1 MNVGVL
7 LRRVAEEKGGKEGI
21 IFEDTRLNF
30 SEFNSRVNKL
40 ANAVQNLGIKKGER
54 AAIILLNSRQ
64 YMEIYFAMAKLG
76 VILVTL
82 NHRLVGDELQYIL
95 DDSTPKILFLGEEF
109 FDTISSIRS
118 SLSYIEHYVLLGN
131 RRSIDMV
138 DYETL
143 LEKYSDSEPDVDVD
157 VQDDQLIVYT
167 SGTTGKPKGALIPH
181 LNTIW
186 TCIIQMLFIHDLNES
201 DSTLVVA
208 PLYHTGAQNNLIIP
222 MFYVGGKI
230 VIMKRVEPNKVV
242 EMIEKEGITT
252 ALLLP
257 TLLHM
262 IFELP
267 NLDDYNL
274 KSLRYVITGGA
285 PIPEVT
291 IKKFYKRFGF
301 HLCHGYGLTEST
313 AFTAVLPTEY
323 ADQKIGSVGKAL
335 FPIEVK
341 IVDSQGREVKAG
353 EVGEI
358 IQRGPTLMKEYWKN
372 PQATEEVLKNGWL
385 YTGDHGRYDEEGYIY
400 IVGRKKDMI
409 ISGEEN
415 IYPAEIEQV
424 LYSHPKIHEA
434 AVIGV
439 PDAKWGESVKAIV
452 VCKTGEKL
460 TEEEIISYAKEHLAS
475 YKKPK
480 FVEFIDKLPR
490 NPSGK
495 LLKEILREKYGK
507 QRI

>member
-1 MNVGVL
+1 MNVGTL
-7 LRRVAEEKGGKEGI
+7 LKRVSEERGNKEGVI
-21 IFEDTRLNF
+21 YEDTRLTF
-30 SEFNSRVNKL
+30 SAFNCRVNKL
-40 ANAVQNLGIKKGER
+40 ANAVQGLGIKKGER
-54 AAIILLNSRQ
+54 AAVILLNSRQ

-76 VILVTL
+76 VVLVTL
-82 NHRLVGDELQYIL
+82 NYRLVGNELHYIL
-95 DDSTPKILFLGEEF
+95 DDSTPSILFLGEEF
-109 FDTISSIRS
+109 TDTISPIRN
-118 SLSYIEHYVLLGN
+118 SLSYIRYFVLLGT
-131 RRSIDMV
+131 RRSAGLI
-138 DYETL
+138 DYEAL
-143 LEKYSDSEPDVDVD
+143 LEKYPDSEPKAEID

-186 TCIIQMLFIHDLNES
+186 TCIIQMLFIRNLNEN

-208 PLYHTGAQNNLIIP
+208 PLYHTGAQNNLMIP

-230 VIMKRVEPNKVV
+230 VIMRRVEPSKVV
-242 EMIEKEGITT
+242 EMIEREGITT
-252 ALLLP
+252 ALLMP

-262 IFELP
+262 IFQLP
-267 NLDDYNL
+267 HLDDYNL

-285 PIPEVT
+285 PVPEVT
-291 IKKFYKRFGF
+291 INNFYQRFGF

-313 AFTAVLPTEY
+313 AFTSVLPPEW
-323 ADQKIGSVGKAL
+323 ASQKIGSVGKAL
-335 FPIEVK
+335 FPMEVK
-341 IVDSQGREVKAG
+341 IVDPVGREVKAG

-358 IQRGPTLMKEYWKN
+358 IQRGPTLMKEYWRN
-372 PQATEEVLKNGWL
+372 PQATKEVLKNNWL
-385 YTGDHGRYDEEGYIY
+385 YTGDLGRCDEEGNLY

-424 LYSHPKIHEA
+424 LYSHPKVNEA

-452 VCKTGEKL
+452 VCKAGEKL

-480 FVEFIDKLPR
+480 CVEFIDQLPR
-490 NPSGK
+490 NASGK
-495 LLKEILREKYGK
+495 VLKEVLREKYGREK
-507 QRI
+507 S